1 MIIRPRRTLSSLHI
15 TISRSPGNTGSRKR
29 TSSNP
34 PKPTKR
40 PPLDGKVPCE
50 TQATPDLRTQT
61 APPPPQHEANT
72 SSAAFQDRY
81 AKSRDEAVKWLQ
93 KQLKLEDLTKLLKV
107 SDKDATP
114 ALLDKIAKGATR

>member
-1 MIIRPRRTLSSLHI
+1 VFGTTPEPLL
-15 TISRSPGNTGSRKR
+15 GA
-29 TSSNP
+29 NP

-61 APPPPQHEANT
+61 APPPPQREVNT
-72 SSAAFQDRY
+72 STPAFQARY
-81 AKSRDEAVKWLQ
+81 AKARDEAVQWLQ
-93 KQLKLEDLTKLLKV
+93 KQLKIEDLTKLLKV

-114 ALLDKIAKGATR
+114 QVIDKVAKGATP